1 MSLASA
7 MSTALTGLTA
17 AETQIGVV
25 GNNLA
30 NANTVG
36 FKASDVLFAT
46 QFLQTQSVG
55 SAPTANTG
63 GNNPVQE
70 GLGVQVAEITP
81 NFSQGTI
88 STADSPTDLAIQGDG
103 FFIVQAND
111 GSQQYTRNGTF
122 TTNAQNQLVTGT
134 GNRVLGYGINNQFQ
148 VNTGELQP
156 LQIPLGTAMVAKATS
171 TATLQGAL
179 TPTGAVAN
187 TAGIIQSNVLTDG
200 SLTFPSSG
208 PTTALDLN
216 NGQPVA
222 GNLSGTYNYYV
233 EFTNGNETS
242 RPQALAATT
251 PLLANNQVT
260 LSNFPT
266 DSSGQWTGMNIYRSV
281 NSPPGDTNDYLVTSL
296 NTASPAAN
304 FTYTDNATDAS
315 LISGGQVMSF
325 DGPPISDTTLLQNVV
340 VYDPSTGTYNNA
352 FSGTGTLEFT
362 GSKGGNSLTMQSLA
376 VTSATTMKDLANFL
390 QGSLGIQSPPGN
402 DPNNPIPLD
411 SVTGQ
416 AAGVTITS
424 NGQINIV
431 SDDGTANAVSI
442 GLSALQFVPSSD
454 PANTSAVNIPFNST
468 QTAAGQGVT
477 AQMTAYDS
485 LGTPLSVT
493 ITAVLEKT
501 TSSYTEYRWY
511 ADCGQNDLGAGQTN
525 IAVGTGTVLFDGQGN
540 FISASNTTVSIGR
553 AQEPSVKPLQ
563 FNLDFTQVSG
573 LASSTPSLSVSSQDG
588 SAPGVL
594 SSFNISNNGL
604 ISGVFSNGI
613 SRDLG
618 QILLARF
625 SNPIGLEQQ
634 GQNMYAAG
642 VDSGL
647 PIIADPGGEGN
658 GTIAAGSLELSNT
671 DIGASL
677 INLITTQTMYS
688 SNTRVITTAQNM
700 FNELLQLLQ

>member
-7 MSTALTGLTA
+7 LSTALTGLST
-17 AETQIGVV
+17 AETQIGVT

-30 NANTVG
+30 NSNTVG

-55 SAPTANTG
+55 SAPTGTTG
-63 GNNPVQE
+63 GNNPIQE

-88 STADSPTDLAIQGDG
+88 TTADSPTDLAIQGAG

-134 GNRVLGYGINNQFQ
+134 GNQVLGYAVNNQFQ
-148 VNTGELQP
+148 INTGELQP
-156 LQIPLGTAMVAKATS
+156 LQIPLGTAMVAKATT

-179 TPTGAVAN
+179 TPNGAVAN
-187 TAGIIQSNVLTDG
+187 TAGIIQSNQLTDG
-200 SLTFPSSG
+200 SMTYPSSG
-208 PTTALDLN
+208 PTVSLDE
-216 NGQPVA
+216 NGGTPVA

-242 RPQALAATT
+242 RPQLVTST
-251 PLLANNQVT
+251 SPLLANNQVT
-260 LSNFPT
+260 LSNLPT
-266 DSSGQWTGMNIYRSV
+266 DTSGQWTGMNIYRSV
-281 NSPPGDTNDYLVTSL
+281 NSPPGNTNYYLVTSL
-296 NTASPAAN
+296 NTADPAST

-315 LISGGQVMSF
+315 LIAGGQTMSF
-325 DGPPISDTTLLQNVV
+325 YGPRVTDTTLLQNVV
-340 VYDPSTGTYNNA
+340 IFNPSTGTYSNA
-352 FSGTGTLEFT
+352 FPSDGTLEFT
-362 GSKGGNSLTMQSLA
+362 GNKGGNTLTMQNLS
-376 VTSATTMKDLANFL
+376 VTGATTMKDLANFL

-411 SVTGQ
+411 SGTGQ
-416 AAGVTITS
+416 AAGVTVTS

-431 SDDGTANAVSI
+431 SDDGTAEAVSI
-442 GLSALQFVPSSD
+442 GLSALQFVPSGNSS
-454 PANTSAVNIPFNST
+454 NTTAINIPFNSV
-468 QTAAGQGVT
+468 QNAQGVGVT

-493 ITAVLEKT
+493 VTAVLEAT

-525 IAVGTGTVLFDGQGN
+525 ISVGTGTVLFDGEGN
-540 FISASNTTVSIGR
+540 FISASNRTISIGR
-553 AQEPSVKPLQ
+553 DQEPSVKPLQ
-563 FNLDFTQVSG
+563 FNLDFSQVSG
-573 LASSTPSLSVSSQDG
+573 LATSSPTLSVSSQDG

-594 SSFNISNNGL
+594 SSFNISNDGL
-604 ISGVFSNGI
+604 ITGVFSNGI
-613 SRDLG
+613 SRNLG
-618 QILLARF
+618 QILLAQF

-634 GQNMYAAG
+634 GQNMYSAG
-642 VDSGL
+642 VNSGL
-647 PIIADPGGEGN
+647 PIIADPGSQGT

-688 SNTRVITTAQNM
+688 SNTRMITTAQDM